1 MFLFFQANQGLN
13 IKEFCVRLLITGFCF
28 HTYQQVT
35 RTSYSL
41 YINRKLKLLLVPRI
55 VSIFSIFVRAGLVYD
70 TADGI
75 TGHTRSRELCE
86 ESGGHSFLSHLLPNT
101 SLTHK
106 LTR

>member
-1 MFLFFQANQGLN
+1 MCQIASRWFLLPYLPAGD
-13 IKEFCVRLLITGFCF
+13 
-28 HTYQQVT
+28 
-35 RTSYSL
+35 TSYSP

-55 VSIFSIFVRAGLVYD
+55 VSIFSIFVCAGLVYD

-75 TGHTRSRELCE
+75 TRHTRSRELCE
-86 ESGGHSFLSHLLPNT
+86 EVGGHSFLSHLLPNT